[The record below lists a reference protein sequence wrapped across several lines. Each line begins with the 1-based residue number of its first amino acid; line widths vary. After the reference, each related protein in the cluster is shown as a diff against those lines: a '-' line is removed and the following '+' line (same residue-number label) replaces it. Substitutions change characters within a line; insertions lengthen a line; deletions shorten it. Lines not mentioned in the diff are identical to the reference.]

1 MTEEE
6 YRQLKSERGRWVG
19 TTHSSKP
26 RKKSA
31 PKATKIE
38 TKVETKVADKNEP
51 TFTEVI
57 YSLCK
62 QGVPDHIVKVVFNSY
77 NPTFQDL
84 KDLCQELI
92 ILRK

>member
-1 MTEEE
+1 MTDAE

-19 TTHSSKP
+19 TTHTKKTV
-26 RKKSA
+26 KKSA
-31 PKATKIE
+31 PKVTKAE
-38 TKVETKVADKNEP
+38 TKVVTSNEP

-77 NPTFQDL
+77 NPTFNDL

-92 ILRK
+92 LLRK